1 MIQMTRPT
9 YREYL
14 YRLCTGTD
22 FSDKDE
28 AIRTAQLLVEEAM
41 MHHDLTMTYEEK
53 VKELMTAKDYEE
65 WSAKRAREM
74 FRKQVEAM
82 EESDFKQMI
91 LDNFEEITK

>member
-1 MIQMTRPT
+1 MIQLS
-9 YREYL
+9 YRQYL
-14 YRLCTGTD
+14 YDLCTGTD
-22 FSDKDE
+22 FRNKDE

-41 MHHDLTMTYEEK
+41 MYHDISLTYEAK

-65 WSAKRAREM
+65 WAAKRAKEL
-74 FRKQVEAM
+74 FKKQVEAM

>member
-1 MIQMTRPT
+1 MIQLT

-14 YRLCTGTD
+14 YELCTGTD
-22 FSDKDE
+22 FSNKE
-28 AIRTAQLLVEEAM
+28 QAIRLAQILVEEAIM
-41 MHHDLTMTYEEK
+41 RHESAMAYEAK

>member
-22 FSDKDE
+22 FSDKDD
-28 AIRTAQLLVEEAM
+28 AITLAQMLVEEAM
-41 MHHDLTMTYEEK
+41 MYHDLTMTYEEK

-82 EESDFKQMI
+82 EESEFKQMI

>member
-1 MIQMTRPT
+1 MIQLS
-9 YREYL
+9 YRQYL
-14 YRLCTGTD
+14 YDLCTGTD

-28 AIRTAQLLVEEAM
+28 AIRTAQLLVEEAIM
-41 MHHDLTMTYEEK
+41 YHDIALAYEAK

-65 WSAKRAREM
+65 WAAKRAREM

-82 EESDFKQMI
+82 EESDFKRMI